1 LTPRNDDL
9 YRIAPLNGRIALTYD
24 RENWSATVESVLASE
39 QDKIS
44 RTIVLD
50 EPRSSNAATPGYGVL
65 NLYGQW
71 DSGNGFQLRVGV
83 ENVFDKDFTNH
94 LAGFNRVTP
103 SDVALGVRLPGSG
116 INVFGQVAYAWR

>member
-1 LTPRNDDL
+1 
-9 YRIAPLNGRIALTYD
+9 
-24 RENWSATVESVLASE
+24 VESVLASE